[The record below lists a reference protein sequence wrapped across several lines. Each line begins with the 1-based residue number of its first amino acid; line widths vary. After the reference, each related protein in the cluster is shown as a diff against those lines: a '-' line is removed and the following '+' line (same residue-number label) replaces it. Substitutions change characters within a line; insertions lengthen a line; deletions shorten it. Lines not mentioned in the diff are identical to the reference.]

1 MKRKLFLFLSLSL
14 AMNWSFGQSPSM
26 PKQIIGPSP
35 TVTNFVQ
42 YKETPVN
49 LYSGMVNVSIP
60 LYTIK
65 VGELEIPIS
74 LDYKGGGIKVSEIAS
89 NCGLGWNLT
98 TGGVVSRSTVGLP
111 DETPSLGY
119 LHSPY
124 YESFSNYNETQKH
137 TMGTG
142 ATDGEPDNF
151 YFSFPGAS
159 GRFNFDRSGNL
170 VSIPKT
176 NYQFTKGPELLY
188 SSPAV
193 SPMNLI
199 STWSIKDDKGYLYN
213 FNDAEVGDV
222 TSNRL
227 VNFNTTG
234 SGSVSINSWHLS
246 KITTPLGDQVNYTY
260 EEVPVSYDLAPTE
273 TVNSL
278 VTGSENPLPP
288 SIKSYSRNVVKTKRI
303 SSISFKGGKVLFKY
317 NSTSRADLVGDFA
330 LEEVQIF
337 QGNTLIKSFQLNY
350 LYLDGPNLKSRS
362 DYPLT
367 GETNF
372 LTNTSLAPSAPMSR
386 RLVLESVREKSETGQ
401 FMDNGHRFEY
411 IHNFGL
417 PNRSSRSI
425 DFWGYYNGNT
435 DPKII
440 TQQSIQYANSVDF
453 FWYDRQVNTE
463 YAKQGL
469 LSKLT
474 NPMGG
479 VTEFSYES
487 NSVAA
492 SPKLPVTFTEMVS
505 IGASVSFAHSLY
517 GKIVYEDPDDGGYP
531 YVLVQKDGQMV
542 KNYYREFVL
551 PERNNYTVKIQN
563 MPNVYG
569 IYFYLFDVGRNRT
582 VQTFMNDYDG
592 IIDLDAGIYRL
603 YISPSLSATVQSP
616 QNPYYNTFMTASVT
630 GYKAYTRT
638 SNSSGPTGNIVGGI
652 RIKEQK
658 IYDPL
663 IGQNIVKEYK
673 YRDPDG
679 IVSGV
684 LLNGPEFTY
693 TKEAT
698 SNGASQSKYKVLTF
712 DPVIS
717 LRTTAGSYVA
727 YSNVEE
733 WTKSEDLTALGRV
746 DYSYIN
752 ANTNDDVVFNPGID
766 YSGGMPQYS
775 LLPNPPV
782 DNRDWLRG
790 RLLSRSIF
798 STSNQ
803 LLEKEVNTYDYY
815 LEDTNVKG
823 YKVEF
828 FVERLDG
835 GASSYFYIGFKY
847 KTGYLHLKESTKT
860 VYNEAPLTNVEVN
873 NKYIYSKV
881 HLQPLAMFQNKSNGD
896 STATFY
902 TYPKDFSSGNTSITN
917 LIANNILVN
926 PIERVTAVK
935 KQNSYFV
942 KEGELNLYQT
952 VGNGL
957 LDRKDVLETTT
968 PIPLA
973 SFKFSNRNI
982 GVLPTEGTYTSYGT
996 DTRYKPAYSFLQYDV
1011 SGNPLEMK
1019 VKELPVTV
1027 YLWGY
1032 NRQYPVLEIKN
1043 ATYSEVATA
1052 LTQAAIDNL
1061 NSSSHTEATMETLIR
1076 NAADK
1081 LRNALPQAMVS
1092 SYTYRPLVGM
1102 TSKTDARGITEY
1114 YKYDG
1119 MQRLQAILDHLNYVN
1134 KSFDYHYRPN

>member
-1 MKRKLFLFLSLSL
+1 MKRKLFLISSLSL
-14 AMNWSFGQSPSM
+14 AMNLSFGQSPSM

-49 LYSGMVNVSIP
+49 LYSGMINVSIP
-60 LYTIK
+60 LYTIR

-74 LDYKGGGIKVSEIAS
+74 LDYKSGGIRVSEITS

-98 TGGVVSRSTVGLP
+98 TGGVISRSTVGLP

-119 LHSPY
+119 LHSTY
-124 YESFSNYNETQKH
+124 FESFSSYNEVQKH

-142 ATDGEPDNF
+142 STDGEPDNF

-159 GRFNFDRSGNL
+159 GRFNFDRMGTPIST
-170 VSIPKT
+170 PKT
-176 NYQFTKGPELLY
+176 NYVFIKGAELVY
-188 SSPAV
+188 SSSSLSPAT
-193 SPMNLI
+193 LI
-199 STWSIKDDKGYLYN
+199 STWAIKDDKGYLYN
-213 FNDAEVGDV
+213 FNDAEVGEV
-222 TSNRL
+222 TGNR
-227 VNFNTTG
+227 VINFNITG
-234 SGSVSINSWHLS
+234 SGSININSWHLS

-273 TVNSL
+273 TINSK
-278 VTGSENPLPP
+278 VTGSEDPLPP
-288 SIKSYSRNVVKTKRI
+288 SIRSYSRNAIKTKRI
-303 SSISFKGGKVLFKY
+303 SSISFRGGKVLFKY

-350 LYLDGPNLKSRS
+350 LYLDGPNLKNRS

-372 LTNTSLAPSAPMSR
+372 LVNTSLAPSAPMSR

-401 FMDNGHRFEY
+401 FMDNGYRFEY

-440 TQQSIQYANSVDF
+440 AQQSTQDVNALDF
-453 FWYDRQVNTE
+453 FWHDRQVNTE

-469 LSKLT
+469 LSKLI
-474 NPMGG
+474 NPTGG
-479 VTEFSYES
+479 VTEFGYES

-492 SPKLPVTFTEMVS
+492 SPKLPVAFTETVS
-505 IGASVSFAHSLY
+505 LGTSVSFAHSLY

-551 PERNNYTVKIQN
+551 PERNNYTIDVQN

-582 VQTFMNDYDG
+582 VQTFMNNYNG
-592 IIDLDAGIYRL
+592 IINLEAGIYRL

-616 QNPYYNTFMTASVT
+616 QNPYYNTFMTASVVS
-630 GYKAYTRT
+630 YKTYIKT

-652 RIKEQK
+652 RIKDQK
-658 IYDPL
+658 IYDP
-663 IGQNIVKEYK
+663 ISSQSIFKEYK

-679 IVSGV
+679 VVSGV
-684 LLNGPEFTY
+684 LLNAPEFTY
-693 TKEAT
+693 TKEAS
-698 SNGASQSKYKVLTF
+698 SNGSSISKYKVLTF
-712 DPVIS
+712 DPVIG

-733 WTKSEDLTALGRV
+733 WIKSVDLTVLGRV
-746 DYSYIN
+746 DYNYIN
-752 ANTNDDVVFNPGID
+752 ANTNDDVVFTPAID
-766 YSGGMPQYS
+766 YSGSMPPYN

-790 RLLSRSIF
+790 RLLSRSVF
-798 STSNQ
+798 SANNQ
-803 LLEKEVNTYDYY
+803 LLEKEVNIYNYY
-815 LEDTNVKG
+815 LENTNIKG
-823 YKVEF
+823 YKIDFYIEV
-828 FVERLDG
+828 LNG
-835 GASSYFYIGFKY
+835 TSSYYYNKFDY
-847 KTGYLHLKESTKT
+847 KTGYLHLRESTKT
-860 VYNEAPLTNVEVN
+860 VYNQAPSTNVEVN
-873 NKYIYSKV
+873 NRYIYSKV
-881 HLQPLAMFQNKSNGD
+881 HLQPLAMFQNQSNGD
-896 STATFY
+896 STVTFY
-902 TYPKDFSSGNTSITN
+902 TYPKDFQGGNTSITN
-917 LIANNILVN
+917 LIANNILIN
-926 PIERVTAVK
+926 PIERITAVK
-935 KQNSYFV
+935 KQSSYFV
-942 KEGELNLYQT
+942 KESELNIYRSA
-952 VGNGL
+952 GNGL
-957 LDRKDVLETTT
+957 LERKDILETGV
-968 PIPLA
+968 PISLA
-973 SFKFSNRNI
+973 SFKFSNRVL
-982 GVLPTEGTYTSYGT
+982 GVLPTEGSSANYGA
-996 DTRYKPAYSFLQYDV
+996 DARYKPAYSFLQYNT
-1011 SGNPLEMK
+1011 SGNPLELK

-1032 NRQYPVLEIKN
+1032 NNQYPVLEIKN
-1043 ATYSEVATA
+1043 ATYAEVATA

-1061 NSSSHTEATMETLIR
+1061 NNSSQTEATMETLIK

-1081 LRNALPQAMVS
+1081 LRTDLPKAMVT
-1092 SYTYRPLVGM
+1092 SYTYKPLVGM
-1102 TSKTDARGITEY
+1102 TSKTDARGIKETY
-1114 YKYDG
+1114 TYDG
-1119 MQRLQAILDHLNYVN
+1119 MQRLQTILDHLNYVT

>member
-1 MKRKLFLFLSLSL
+1 MKRKLFIISSLSL
-14 AMNWSFGQSPSM
+14 AMSWCFGQSPSM

-35 TVTNFVQ
+35 TVSNFVQ

-111 DETPSLGY
+111 DETPKVGY
-119 LHSPY
+119 LYSTY
-124 YESFSNYNETQKH
+124 FESFSSYNEVQKH

-142 ATDGEPDNF
+142 STDGEPDNF
-151 YFSFPGAS
+151 YFSFPGGS

-176 NYQFTKGPELLY
+176 NYQFIKGPELFY
-188 SSPAV
+188 SSSVV
-193 SPMNLI
+193 SPATLI
-199 STWSIKDDKGYLYN
+199 STRSIKDDRGNLYN
-213 FNDAEVGDV
+213 FNDAEMGEV
-222 TSNRL
+222 TGNRL

-234 SGSVSINSWHLS
+234 SGSVAINSWHLS
-246 KITTPLGDQVNYTY
+246 KITTPVGDQVNYTY

-273 TVNSL
+273 TINAK
-278 VTGSENPLPP
+278 TMGSEDPLPP
-288 SIKSYSRNVVKTKRI
+288 SIESYSRNVIKTKRI
-303 SSISFKGGKVLFKY
+303 SSISFRGGKVLFKY

-337 QGNTLIKSFQLNY
+337 QGSTLIKSFQLNY
-350 LYLDGPNLKSRS
+350 LYLDGPNLKNRS

-372 LTNTSLAPSAPMSR
+372 LTNTSLAPSATMSR
-386 RLVLESVREKSETGQ
+386 RLVLESVRERSETGQ

-435 DPKII
+435 EPKII
-440 TQQSIQYANSVDF
+440 AQQSAQDAGLVDF
-453 FWYDRQVNTE
+453 FWYDRHVNTE
-463 YAKQGL
+463 YAIQGL
-469 LSKLT
+469 LSKII

-487 NSVAA
+487 NSIAA

-551 PERNNYTVKIQN
+551 PERNNYTITIQN

-582 VQTFMNDYDG
+582 VQTFMNDYG
-592 IIDLDAGIYRL
+592 GLINLDAGIYRL

-630 GYKAYTRT
+630 GYKAYTKT
-638 SNSSGPTGNIVGGI
+638 LNSSGPTGNIVGGV

-663 IGQNIVKEYK
+663 IGQYVLKEYK

-679 IVSGV
+679 GVSGV
-684 LLNGPEFTY
+684 LLNAPEFSY
-693 TKEAT
+693 SKEA
-698 SNGASQSKYKVLTF
+698 SSSGSSISKYKVLTF
-712 DPVIS
+712 DPVIG
-717 LRTTAGSYVA
+717 LRTTSGSYVA

-733 WTKSEDLTALGRV
+733 WTKSGDLTALGRV

-752 ANTNDDVVFNPGID
+752 ANTNDDVFFTPAVD
-766 YSGGMPQYS
+766 YSGFMPPYN

-790 RLLSRSIF
+790 RLLSKSIY
-798 STSNQ
+798 SASNQ
-803 LLEKEVNTYDYY
+803 LLEKEINTYDYY
-815 LEDTNVKG
+815 LENTNVRG
-823 YKVEF
+823 YKI
-828 FVERLDG
+828 D
-835 GASSYFYIGFKY
+835 FYIEVLNGTSNYYYNKFDY

-860 VYNEAPLTNVEVN
+860 VYNQAPSTNVEVN
-873 NKYIYSKV
+873 NRYIYSKV
-881 HLQPLAMFQNKSNGD
+881 HLQPLAMFQNQSNGD

-902 TYPKDFSSGNTSITN
+902 TYPKDFQGGNTSIAN
-917 LIANNILVN
+917 LIANNILIN
-926 PIERVTAVK
+926 PIERITAVK
-935 KQNSYFV
+935 KQSSYFL
-942 KEGELNLYQT
+942 KEGELNIYRSA
-952 VGNGL
+952 GNGL
-957 LDRKDVLETTT
+957 LERKDILETDV
-968 PIPLA
+968 PISLA
-973 SFKFSNRNI
+973 SFKFSNRVL
-982 GVLPTEGTYTSYGT
+982 GVLPTEGLSASYGA
-996 DTRYKPAYSFLQYDV
+996 DARYKPAYSFLQYNT
-1011 SGNPLEMK
+1011 SGNPLELK

-1032 NRQYPVLEIKN
+1032 NNQYPVLEIKN
-1043 ATYSEVATA
+1043 ATYAEVATA

-1061 NSSSHTEATMETLIR
+1061 NSISQTEATMETLIK

-1081 LRNALPQAMVS
+1081 LRTDIPKAMVTS
-1092 SYTYRPLVGM
+1092 FTYKPLVGM
-1102 TSKTDARGITEY
+1102 TSKTDARGIKETY
-1114 YKYDG
+1114 TYDG
-1119 MQRLQAILDHLNYVN
+1119 MQRLQAILDHLNNVN
-1134 KSFDYHYRPN
+1134 RSFDYHYRSN